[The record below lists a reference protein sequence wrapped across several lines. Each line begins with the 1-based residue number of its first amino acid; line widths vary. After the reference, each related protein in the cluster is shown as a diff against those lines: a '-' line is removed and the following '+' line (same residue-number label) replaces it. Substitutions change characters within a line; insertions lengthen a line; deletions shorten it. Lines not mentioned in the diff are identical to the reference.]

1 MEDKLLTKYEVMD
14 YLNISR
20 RHFEKLVTEENLP
33 IIKITQNKR
42 YMRLSDLHRYLNT
55 KMINKPQEKVQ
66 ESQPD
71 FQWKNIW
78 SKWMRLNEFRFE
90 RDIESKIDEFGILSD
105 KIDKVKMELSE
116 LSNRW
121 VSKFLSSLSMVL
133 YYCFFLNVFDPL
145 SCLNSSIEVNW

>member
-55 KMINKPQEKVQ
+55 KMVNKPQEVYSGSHNLISNGTTYGVSDDV
-66 ESQPD
+66 E
-71 FQWKNIW
+71 
-78 SKWMRLNEFRFE
+78 
-90 RDIESKIDEFGILSD
+90 D
-105 KIDKVKMELSE
+105 KIICKS
-116 LSNRW
+116 
-121 VSKFLSSLSMVL
+121 
-133 YYCFFLNVFDPL
+133 
-145 SCLNSSIEVNW
+145 